1 VSTPGYVRGRAF
13 GKLFQA
19 MELAYVLA
27 QPEVTL
33 FQKSALHCQPTVAK
47 VQWMRRCENYG
58 RQYMNDVTIETPNG
72 SIRGYLV
79 EPLGTD
85 PAPGVV
91 VIHEALGLTEDI
103 KGFCHRFASNG
114 YLALAPDL
122 FARGSMF
129 RCLMQTFRE
138 LNQGKGQSF
147 QDVEAARGHLM
158 QHPRCTGKVGVI
170 GFCMGGGF
178 ALLMAPRGQ
187 FDVAAVNYGRVPE
200 DAESLLQGACP
211 IVASYGGA
219 DPNLAGHAER
229 LERALTHLG
238 VAHDVK
244 EYPEAGHSFM
254 NRQHGVMRL
263 IARVPGFGHH
273 APAAEDAWERVFAM
287 FDAHLDSG

>member
-1 VSTPGYVRGRAF
+1 
-13 GKLFQA
+13 
-19 MELAYVLA
+19 MLA

-58 RQYMNDVTIETPNG
+58 RQYMNDVTIVTPNG

-147 QDVEAARGHLM
+147 QDVEAAGGHLM

-170 GFCMGGGF
+170 GFCMGGILSIL
-178 ALLMAPRGQ
+178 AAART
-187 FDVAAVNYGRVPE
+187 DDADAAVPWYGLPFEGTMDPVNIRMASKKGMGVA
-200 DAESLLQGACP
+200 DAAREASCGETVRNPCLLQRSLNDSLKA
-211 IVASYGGA
+211 A
-219 DPNLAGHAER
+219 N
-229 LERALTHLG
+229 RA
-238 VAHDVK
+238 K
-244 EYPEAGHSFM
+244 
-254 NRQHGVMRL
+254 
-263 IARVPGFGHH
+263 
-273 APAAEDAWERVFAM
+273 
-287 FDAHLDSG
+287 